1 MSADVEVNSIG
12 KELIENGTNKLE
24 VKCKFCGSKMLDKN
38 SGKYITQQKDLP
50 LMLQDK
56 SNSGEIQTEAIYEFY
71 YVESMFTFYK
81 MGFTNTVDNFKYLS
95 CADCDAGPVGYYDM
109 NTKHSFLALS
119 RVNHV

>member
-24 VKCKFCGSKMLDKN
+24 
-38 SGKYITQQKDLP
+38 KDLP